1 MLVAVKGPRPA
12 APTDDSA
19 PKTSFCERVAESV
32 DTYRDSGRLLAG
44 GGGGG
49 LVERLA
55 AVFDL
60 ASSLGF
66 AVYSLDRMSSLLL
79 PSPMSTTM
87 VVSLLVVSLLVV
99 SPVKADEPVTS
110 DAIVLPRLKRGSIP
124 LRLDN
129 ELSEPFFDKRGALI
143 ASSSLDGLYR
153 GPECTAR
160 AEDAGEGC
168 LRNRMESSPICELP
182 NKRTF
187 RSVKLFTLL
196 GLRFPP
202 VF

>member
-1 MLVAVKGPRPA
+1 MKGPRPA
-12 APTDDSA
+12 APTDGSA
-19 PKTSFCERVAESV
+19 PKTSFCERVAGSV

-49 LVERLA
+49 LFERLT
-55 AVFDL
+55 VVLDL
-60 ASSLGF
+60 ASSVGF
-66 AVYSLDRMSSLLL
+66 AVYSLERISSLLL
-79 PSPMSTTM
+79 PSPMSTM
-87 VVSLLVVSLLVV
+87 IVVSLLVV
-99 SPVKADEPVTS
+99 SPVKADEPVTP
-110 DAIVLPRLKRGSIP
+110 DEIVLPRLKRGSIP

-129 ELSEPFFDKRGALI
+129 ELSEPFFAKRGALI

-153 GPECTAR
+153 GGPECTAR

-168 LRNRMESSPICELP
+168 FRSRVESNPIWELP